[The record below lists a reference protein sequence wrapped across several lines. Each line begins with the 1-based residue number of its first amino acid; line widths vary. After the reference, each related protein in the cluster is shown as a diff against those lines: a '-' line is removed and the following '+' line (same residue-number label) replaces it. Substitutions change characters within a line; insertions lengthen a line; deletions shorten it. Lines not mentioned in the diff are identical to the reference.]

1 MVDDHLLRAKGLVEY
16 LRKLRQQNDL
26 QKKLFNVENTFFDN
40 RIDLILKKINNS
52 SLKRDSND
60 TIRKVDMI
68 MGANEVYDLCTE
80 LCVLICKVYQ
90 KHHAIS

>member
-68 MGANEVYDLCTE
+68 MGANEVYDLCME